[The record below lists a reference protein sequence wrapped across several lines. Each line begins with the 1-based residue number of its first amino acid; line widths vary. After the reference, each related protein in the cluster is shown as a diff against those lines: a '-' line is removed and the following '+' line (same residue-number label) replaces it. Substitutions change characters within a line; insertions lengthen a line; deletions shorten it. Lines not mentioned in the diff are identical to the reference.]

1 MSRRG
6 VPADGFA
13 TGRPC
18 YATQPI
24 RPASTFWAAA
34 MGAELEYGGGW

>member
-18 YATQPI
+18 DATQPDS
-24 RPASTFWAAA
+24 PSSDLLGAA

>member
-18 YATQPI
+18 DATQPI
-24 RPASTFWAAA
+24 RPAPTFWAQQWARSWNTEEA
-34 MGAELEYGGGW
+34 